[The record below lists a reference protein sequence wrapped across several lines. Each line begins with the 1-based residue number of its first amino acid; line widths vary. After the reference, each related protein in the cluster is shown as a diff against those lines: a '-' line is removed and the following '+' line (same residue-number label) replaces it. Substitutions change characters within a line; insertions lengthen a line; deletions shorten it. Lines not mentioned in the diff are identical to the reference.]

1 MQYRKTLRTR
11 IIVSFLIFGTVL
23 CGLFA
28 VSALVMREQLEDQ
41 LIGATL
47 TEELNDY
54 VEQFRKEPGL
64 DRWAF
69 SGIRG
74 YLFSE
79 RKLGN
84 VPSEWRDLEE
94 GVHDVSEDGRT
105 YKIAVRKDEDLWSF
119 LVYDIQRPA
128 SAQWIVAGFLVAAV
142 LVFSVLS
149 LLLGIWSSKR
159 VMKPVT
165 DLAGRLERMSE
176 QQRHEPLARYY
187 ADDEVGALAEAL
199 DHYAEQLQSLVE
211 RDKEF
216 NADVSHELRT
226 PLAVIRSA
234 TELLLAQPDL
244 PSKTRT
250 RLLRIERA
258 ARQSAELT
266 TALLHLVR
274 EQPPDPHSGEAHD
287 IGIIAQQVVDSHRP
301 QLGYKPVEIQIH
313 TLADLRVRAPD
324 AILSVAIGNLIGNA
338 FKYTSE
344 GHVTILVQSDRVRVE
359 DTGSGIASED
369 MPRVFGRHYR
379 GQGATGKGS
388 GLGLAIVQRL
398 CNLYDWEVEIGPREG
413 GGTWAELRFRG
424 SVVEARQSET
434 ETSLQHG

>member
-28 VSALVMREQLEDQ
+28 ISALVMREQLEDQ

-79 RKLGN
+79 RKLDN
-84 VPSEWRDLEE
+84 VPSEWRDLDE

-142 LVFSVLS
+142 LVFSALS

-176 QQRHEPLARYY
+176 QQRHEPLAGYY

-244 PSKTRT
+244 PAKTRT
-250 RLLRIERA
+250 RLLRIDRA

-287 IGIIAQQVVDSHRP
+287 IGVVAQQVVDSHRP
-301 QLGYKPVEIQIH
+301 QLGYKPVEIHIH

-379 GQGATGKGS
+379 GRGATGKGS

-398 CNLYDWEVEIGPREG
+398 CNLYDWEVEIGPREE
-413 GGTWAELRFRG
+413 GGTWAELRFRS
-424 SVVEARQSET
+424 SVVEARQSEA
-434 ETSLQHG
+434 EASLQHG